1 MELRK
6 RKNKYQLI
14 LIIGIFFISSGLFA
28 FIYNHLKY
36 ENINQSEEIKIEE
49 FFIEEQIKV
58 EDTTTPIETP
68 KKEENKITYNYIAI
82 LEIPTIKLKRG
93 LVDPSSYYN
102 NVDYNIQIIN
112 SSTFPDVDKG
122 NFILASHNGASY
134 ISFFKNLHK
143 LNINEKVYV
152 YYNNFKYEY
161 IIEKIYDTPKD
172 GYVEIYRN
180 HDKTTITLIT
190 CKKNTKDKQVVYIG
204 YLNNKI
210 PY

>member
-1 MELRK
+1 MVLQK
-6 RKNKYQLI
+6 RKNKNQLFF
-14 LIIGIFFISSGLFA
+14 IIGLFFIACGIFA
-28 FIYNHLKY
+28 FIYYHFKY
-36 ENINQSEEIKIEE
+36 ESISKSEEIKIEE
-49 FFIEEQIKV
+49 FFIEEQII
-58 EDTTTPIETP
+58 ENQTPTTPVEEEEIS
-68 KKEENKITYNYIAI
+68 KKVSYNYIAI
-82 LEIPTIKLKRG
+82 LEIPTINLKRG

-112 SSTFPDVDKG
+112 SSTFPDVENG

-134 ISFFKNLHK
+134 VSFFKNLYK

-152 YYNNFKYEY
+152 FYNGFKYEY
-161 IIEKIYDTPKD
+161 IIENIYDTPKD

-180 HDKTTITLIT
+180 YDKTTITLIT

-204 YLNNKI
+204 YLNNKT